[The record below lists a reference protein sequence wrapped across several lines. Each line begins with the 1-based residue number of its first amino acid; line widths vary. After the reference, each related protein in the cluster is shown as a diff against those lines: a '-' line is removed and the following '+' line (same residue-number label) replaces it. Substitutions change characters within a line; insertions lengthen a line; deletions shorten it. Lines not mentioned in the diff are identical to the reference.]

1 MFDTEHA
8 RKQSALPHAFYGRRL
23 MPFDVEDEEIQSRNP
38 SLGDEVGV
46 GDCPHLIIH
55 ESATLANQL
64 RIMFGLVGKATVPK
78 VLLMFGRDHVCEA
91 R

>member
-1 MFDTEHA
+1 
-8 RKQSALPHAFYGRRL
+8 

-38 SLGDEVGV
+38 SYGDEVGA

-55 ESATLANQL
+55 ESATLDNQL
-64 RIMFGLVGKATVPK
+64 RMMFGLVGKAAVPK
-78 VLLMFGRDHVCEA
+78 VLLIVGRDHVCEA